1 MMWERTDM
9 SEETQ
14 PAMTGT
20 TAAIVTVVIVALVV
34 GFVVLGALLGLVP
47 LYVGLLLVWYWGS
60 IDELD
65 AKGFAAVVIG
75 ACGGTATAA
84 LLHYAAPWGGGAV
97 LAVLGLIVA
106 AIYCQ
111 LRGWLPLLIN
121 RPYMLYLTV
130 MCAPLLQAQESF
142 AQVFGAL
149 AAGTV
154 YFGGVILGGRFL
166 AQRWK
171 ARS

>member
-1 MMWERTDM
+1 M
-9 SEETQ
+9 SEGTQ
-14 PAMTGT
+14 PAMTGGM
-20 TAAIVTVVIVALVV
+20 AAVATLVIVALVV
-34 GFVVLGALLGLVP
+34 GFVVLGSLLGLVP
-47 LYVGLLLVWYWGS
+47 LYTGLLLLWYWGS

-65 AKGFAAVVIG
+65 AKALVPLVVG

-97 LAVLGLIVA
+97 AAVLGLIVA

-130 MCAPLLQAQESF
+130 MCAPLLQAGESF
-142 AQVFGAL
+142 AQVFGAM

-154 YFGGVILGGRFL
+154 YFGGVILGGRFV
-166 AQRWK
+166 AQRLM
-171 ARS
+171 AGRSG